1 MTLTGAERARRDD
14 RGKVN
19 AEAYDYLLRGRSCLG
34 QFSAESLLEARA
46 MFERALEIETEMAA
60 AYAWIAMLHGTEY
73 VNGWNDAGADHFKRA
88 LEFAHKACAADDSA
102 PIAHHALGVALMW
115 HRQLDGVQRELQRAI
130 DLDPNL
136 AEALGGLGNV
146 LHFAR
151 DHDRAIALFEQA
163 LRLDPQFDLWIHAAG
178 RAHYAAG
185 RDEQAEA
192 LFKRRMIRS
201 PRSDVT
207 RAYLASLYGL
217 AVRPRRAP
225 RRSPAPVARA
235 DGDQSEVHDRAHAAH
250 PAVCEPRAAR
260 ALRRRAAQGRPSA
273 VKVLE

>member
-1 MTLTGAERARRDD
+1 
-14 RGKVN
+14 
-19 AEAYDYLLRGRSCLG
+19 
-34 QFSAESLLEARA
+34 

>member
-1 MTLTGAERARRDD
+1 
-14 RGKVN
+14 
-19 AEAYDYLLRGRSCLG
+19 
-34 QFSAESLLEARA
+34 

-102 PIAHHALGVALMW
+102 PIAHHALGIALMW
-115 HRQLDGVQRELQRAI
+115 HRPARRRAARAAAC
-130 DLDPNL
+130 DRPRFQSRRS
-136 AEALGGLGNV
+136 ARGPHNV
-146 LHFAR
+146 LHFAF

-192 LFKRRMIRS
+192 LFKRRLIRS

-207 RAYLASLYGL
+207 RAYLATLHGH
-217 AVRPRRAP
+217 AVRHDEARHLWQELMAINPKYTIEHTLRILPYANRAP
-225 RRSPAPVARA
+225 LERFVDGLRKAGRAP
-235 DGDQSEVHDRAHAAH
+235 
-250 PAVCEPRAAR
+250 
-260 ALRRRAAQGRPSA
+260 
-273 VKVLE
+273 